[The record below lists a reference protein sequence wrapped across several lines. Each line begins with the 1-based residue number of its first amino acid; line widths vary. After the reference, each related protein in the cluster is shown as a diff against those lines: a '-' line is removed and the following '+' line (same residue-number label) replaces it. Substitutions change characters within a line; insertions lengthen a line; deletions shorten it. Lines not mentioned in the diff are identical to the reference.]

1 LISIYRCPEMTDF
14 NPRFG
19 SPDPGALLRAG
30 RGDDAARIYHQAAQ
44 ANPRRPDA
52 HNNLGVA
59 LKAGGRVK
67 EAIES
72 YRRAIKLDSAY
83 ATARNNLARALRET
97 GKHEEALTH
106 FAMVSRA
113 DPASADA
120 RAEIVETLVEMPF
133 AKLSPPA
140 RKILLELFQ
149 RGDVDL
155 QRLALPTLRLLMT
168 NRRLSTAIT
177 AAVEAYPKGEPSAP
191 PTPKDLADPL
201 LIALLTWT
209 IPPSRDVEAWITMA
223 RRYLLNAAMS
233 GESSGHAI
241 AADRGLL
248 WAIAAQC
255 HSSEHAAFAS
265 PDEQATAEALAKTV
279 TADEEAKIAIVGM
292 YLPLHQVAAA
302 RSLWER
308 ISIPGTKQ
316 TPMRLLLE
324 RAIAHPAI
332 EQGLAEVLPHLT
344 PIDNA
349 TSLAVRAQY
358 EVNPYPKWLST
369 DREAKPRSLGERL
382 RGRYA
387 TLSTGSGLDL
397 ETPSILVAGC
407 GTGRHAITTAARYKD
422 SSVRAVDISMASL
435 GYAARQARAFG
446 QTNITFAQAD
456 ILGLGQIE
464 ERFDLIECSGVL
476 HHMADPMAGWR
487 VLRGLTKAR
496 GLMRIGLYSA
506 HARQRWEAL
515 RAPIPQDADAR
526 AVAEFLRARRA
537 GLLANPPSGPD
548 ALVLRIA
555 DFYSLSGCRDLLFHT
570 SEVQFSLPET
580 AAALDALDLDFLGFD
595 ALPTETTGAFR
606 ARFPQPEAERDLTA
620 WDTFEGDNPDSFI
633 AMYQFWCQA
642 RG

>member
-1 LISIYRCPEMTDF
+1 MKGFKPS
-14 NPRFG
+14 FG
-19 SPDPGALLRAG
+19 SLDPRALLRAG
-30 RGDDAARIYHQAAQ
+30 RADDATRIYHQAAQ

-59 LKAGGRVK
+59 LKAGGRFK

-72 YRRAIKLDSAY
+72 YRRAIKLDAAY

-106 FAMVSRA
+106 FAMVSRT
-113 DPASADA
+113 DPANADA
-120 RAEIVETLVEMPF
+120 RAEIVKTLVEMPF
-133 AKLSPPA
+133 AKPSPPA
-140 RKILLELFQ
+140 QKILLELFQ
-149 RGDVDL
+149 RDDLDL
-155 QRLALPTLRLLMT
+155 QRLALPTLRLLLT
-168 NRRLSTAIT
+168 NRRLAAAIT
-177 AAVEAYPKGEPSAP
+177 AAVEAYPLVKPL
-191 PTPKDLADPL
+191 TPATPEGLADPL

-223 RRYLLNAAMS
+223 RRYLLNAATF
-233 GESSGHAI
+233 GEWSSQAI
-241 AADRGLL
+241 TTNRGLL
-248 WAIAAQC
+248 WAIAAHC

-265 PDEQATAEALAKTV
+265 PDELATAEVLAKTV
-279 TADEEAKIAIVGM
+279 TTDEEAKIAIVGM

-302 RSLWER
+302 RTLWER
-308 ISIPGTKQ
+308 VSISSNKPT
-316 TPMRLLLE
+316 TMRLVLQ
-324 RAIAHPAI
+324 RAIAYPVA
-332 EQGLAEVLPHLT
+332 ENCLAVALPRLT
-344 PIDNA
+344 RIDDA
-349 TSLAVRAQY
+349 TSRAVQAQY

-369 DREAKPRSLGERL
+369 DREANPRSLGERL
-382 RGRYA
+382 QGRYA
-387 TLSTGSGLDL
+387 TLSTRDLDL

-446 QTNITFAQAD
+446 QANITFAQAD
-456 ILGLGQIE
+456 ILGLGQIK

-487 VLRGLTKAR
+487 VLRGLTKPR

-506 HARQRWEAL
+506 YARRRWEAL
-515 RAPIPQDADAR
+515 RTPVPQDADAR
-526 AVAEFLRARRA
+526 VVAEFLRARRA
-537 GLLANPPSGPD
+537 ALLENPPSGPD
-548 ALVLRIA
+548 AVVLRIA

-570 SEVQFSLPET
+570 SEVQFSLPEI

-595 ALPTETTGAFR
+595 ALPTETLRAFH
-606 ARFPQPEAERDLTA
+606 ASFPQPEAECNLTA